1 MLFPED
7 MTRLTWIVSKE
18 RLAACLQLLSET
30 EFFQPID
37 RHSLGEREDLQPLQ
51 LLLQAKQRYQ
61 RFRAAEQLLEDLPEK
76 PLLSYEI
83 GTLSGSTSLPQGAVQ
98 IDAELFLWVG
108 GNPPADLKSS
118 PPPPD
123 QPPLA
128 LSGQPLTEQQC
139 QLLFAT
145 AGQIGHVED
154 WTIIDGWIP
163 RTKTEE
169 FSVLL
174 QHECIVLTPAED
186 SGLSLA
192 RVPSLF
198 HRPKILEGFADLIQL
213 YGITGYR
220 EIDPTPLLS
229 ISFTLMFGMM
239 FADLGQGML
248 LALLGFWLFSQRWP
262 SSNST
267 LRRNAGLLLMPIGLS
282 AAIFGIL
289 FGSLFARED
298 WIPALI
304 FHPMDEVYV
313 SLAISVTFGICVLC
327 ISMSIGLLNAWLSGL
342 LKERLWDNFGL
353 IGLLFYLALV
363 GLIVGFWAQWPGI
376 QLLCLSLVSAGLL
389 AMAIR
394 NFNRQEQ
401 ESLGLRLFATL
412 IETYDFAIKFVVHT
426 LSFVRLAA
434 FTFAHI
440 ALSMA
445 LVIIVELLSGH
456 TWLAWSVFV
465 IGNILI
471 TVIEG
476 ILVCIQVIRLHFYEL
491 FTKFISGGGIPFVP
505 LRLSVEHF
513 DEYADI
519 SQ

>member
-18 RLAACLQLLSET
+18 RLATCLQQLSET
-30 EFFQPID
+30 EAFQPID
-37 RHSLGEREDLQPLQ
+37 RHSLGELEDLQPLK
-51 LLLQAKQRYQ
+51 LLLQAEQRYL
-61 RFRAAEQLLEDLPEK
+61 RLRAAGQLLEGLPEK
-76 PLLSYEI
+76 PLLNYEI

-108 GNPPADLKSS
+108 GNPPADLKPSS
-118 PPPPD
+118 PPPDRPE
-123 QPPLA
+123 LA
-128 LSGQPLTEQQC
+128 LTEHQC
-139 QLLFAT
+139 RLLFAT
-145 AGQIGHVED
+145 ADQVGHVEN
-154 WTIIDGWIP
+154 WAIIDGWIP
-163 RTKTEE
+163 RKKTKRFNE
-169 FSVLL
+169 LL
-174 QHECIVLTPAED
+174 RNECISLTPAED

-198 HRPKILEGFADLIQL
+198 RRHKIMEGFAALMRL
-213 YGITGYR
+213 YGVTGYR
-220 EIDPTPLLS
+220 ELDPTPLMT

-239 FADLGQGML
+239 FADLGQGL
-248 LALLGFWLFSQRWP
+248 LLSLLGFWLYSQRWP
-262 SSNST
+262 RSNST
-267 LRRNAGLLLMPIGLS
+267 LRHYAGLLLMPIGLS

-289 FGSLFARED
+289 FGSMFARED

-304 FHPMDEVYV
+304 YHPMDEVYL
-313 SLAISVTFGICVLC
+313 SLAISVIFGIGVLC
-327 ISMSIGLLNAWLSGL
+327 ISMFIGLLNAWLSGH

-353 IGLLFYLALV
+353 IGLLFYLALI
-363 GLIVGFWAQWPGI
+363 GLTLGYWAQWTG
-376 QLLCLSLVSAGLL
+376 LKYLCLTLASAGLII
-389 AMAIR
+389 MALR
-394 NFNRQEQ
+394 NFALMEQ
-401 ESLGLRLFATL
+401 EPIGLRLFATL
-412 IETYDFAIKFVVHT
+412 VETYDFAVKFVVHT

-456 TWLAWSVFV
+456 AWLAWSIFV

-476 ILVCIQVIRLHFYEL
+476 FLVCIQVIRLHFYEL

-505 LRLSVEHF
+505 LKLSVEHF

-519 SQ
+519 GQ

>member
-7 MTRLTWIVSKE
+7 MTRLTWIVSRE
-18 RLAACLQLLSET
+18 RLATSLQKLSET
-30 EFFQPID
+30 EAFQPID
-37 RHSLGEREDLQPLQ
+37 RRSLGEGEDLQPLK
-51 LLLQAKQRYQ
+51 LLLQARQRHQ
-61 RFRAAEQLLEDLPEK
+61 RIRAAEQLLEGFPEK
-76 PLLSYEI
+76 PLLNYKI
-83 GTLSGSTSLPQGAVQ
+83 GTLSGSTSSLPQGAVE
-98 IDAELFLWVG
+98 INEELFLWVG
-108 GNPPADLKSS
+108 GNPPADLK
-118 PPPPD
+118 PPPPPPE
-123 QPPLA
+123 QPLA
-128 LSGQPLTEQQC
+128 LTDQQC
-139 QLLFAT
+139 RLLLAT
-145 AGQIGHVED
+145 ADQIGHVED
-154 WTIIDGWIP
+154 WAIIDGWIP
-163 RTKTEE
+163 REKTEKFAE
-169 FSVLL
+169 LSST
-174 QHECIVLTPAED
+174 ESITLTPAED
-186 SGLSLA
+186 CGLPLT

-198 HRPKILEGFADLIQL
+198 RRPKILEGFAALIRL

-220 EIDPTPLLS
+220 ELDPTPLLG

-239 FADLGQGML
+239 FADLGQGLL

-262 SSNST
+262 SSNSP
-267 LRRNAGLLLMPIGLS
+267 LRRQAGLLLMPIGLS

-304 FHPMDEVYV
+304 YHPMNEVYL
-313 SLAISVTFGICVLC
+313 SLAVSVIFGIGVLC
-327 ISMSIGLLNAWLSGL
+327 ISMFIGLLNAWLSGH

-353 IGLLFYLALV
+353 VGLLFYLALI
-363 GLIVGFWAQWPGI
+363 GLAAGFWAQSPAI
-376 QLLCLSLVSAGLL
+376 QYFSLSLACAGLIT
-389 AMAIR
+389 MALR
-394 NFNRQEQ
+394 NFVQQEQ
-401 ESLGLRLFATL
+401 VTIGVRLFATL
-412 IETYDFAIKFVVHT
+412 LETYDFAVKFVVHT

-456 TWLAWSVFV
+456 AWLAWSTFV

-476 ILVCIQVIRLHFYEL
+476 VLVCIQVIRLHFYEL
-491 FTKFISGGGIPFVP
+491 FTKFISGGGIPFEP
-505 LRLSVEHF
+505 LKLSVEHF